1 MKNPESILVVTL
13 SNIGDVILTTPVMA
27 ALRLKFPDAKMTV
40 VVGPKAKPVL
50 EKSGDISRIIVY
62 DKKAT
67 LPGKVAFLRELW
79 KDRYD
84 MVVDLRNTAIPFLV
98 FARRRSPL
106 FRAYTKIN
114 MRERHLEVLRMA
126 GISNGTKG
134 EETFFSGNTRLPNF
148 QFFSSA
154 DELSVFSKLGSIG
167 VQGKSGWILVA
178 PGAASERKRWPPELF
193 REVVRNL
200 VLRTRKDVFLVGSR
214 DERPIAEVV
223 ARGMPASVKILSG
236 ETSLSETAFLVS
248 KASLVISND
257 SAIMHLGFEIKTPTV
272 GIFGPTDHEKYGH
285 VHPSFRIA
293 RENPTQCH
301 CNSHRLPYAER
312 SCFHGLTPE
321 KVLCLC
327 NELLNRDTPA
337 ARPS

>member
-1 MKNPESILVVTL
+1 MKNPRSILVVTL
-13 SNIGDVILTTPVMA
+13 SNIGDVILTTPVMV
-27 ALRLKFPDAKMTV
+27 ALRLKFPAAKMTV

-62 DKKAT
+62 DKKAP
-67 LPGKVAFLRELW
+67 LLGKGAFLRELW

-98 FARRRSPL
+98 FARKRSPL
-106 FRAYTKIN
+106 FRTYTRIN

-126 GISNGTKG
+126 GIKNGTKG
-134 EETFFSGNTRLPNF
+134 EETFFSENTRLPNF
-148 QFFSSA
+148 QFFNLA
-154 DELSVFSKLGSIG
+154 DEISISSKLGSIG
-167 VQGKSGWILVA
+167 VQEKSGWILVA
-178 PGAASERKRWPPELF
+178 PGAASARKRWPPELF
-193 REVVRNL
+193 REVVRDL
-200 VLRTRKDVFLVGSR
+200 ALRTHKDIFLMGSR

-223 ARGMPASVKILSG
+223 ARGMPASVKILAG

-248 KASLVISND
+248 KSSLVVSND

-285 VHPSFRIA
+285 FHPSFRIA
-293 RENPTQCH
+293 REDSAKCH
-301 CNSHRLPYAER
+301 CNSHLLPYAER
-312 SCFHGLTPE
+312 SCFHGLTSE

-327 NELLNRDTPA
+327 DELLNRDAPA
-337 ARPS
+337 SQL